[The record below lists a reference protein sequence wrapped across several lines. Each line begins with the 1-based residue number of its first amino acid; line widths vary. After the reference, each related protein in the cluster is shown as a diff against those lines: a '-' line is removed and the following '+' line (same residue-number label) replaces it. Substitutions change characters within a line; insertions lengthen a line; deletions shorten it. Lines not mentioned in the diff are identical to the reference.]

1 MDRENVWKKYQ
12 KSNEVNKVMAFAEG
26 YKEFLSTCKTERECT
41 SYFEEAAIENG
52 FISIE
57 EAIESGKTL
66 KAGDRIYATNMG
78 KEIALFVIGKE
89 DIEDGMNI
97 LGAHID
103 SPRLDLK
110 QNPLYEDSGM
120 AYLDTHYY
128 GGIKKYQWV
137 TMPLALHGT
146 IAKTD
151 GSALHFTIGEDDD
164 DPVFC
169 ITDLLPHLSA
179 DQMTKEA
186 KKVIEGE
193 DLNLLVGSIPLI
205 DDKKSDAKDKKDATK
220 DAVKKNILNI
230 IIDYL
235 NKFDKDS
242 GNGKYDYKEEDF
254 MSCEVEV
261 VPAGKAKDMGFDR
274 GLILGYGHDDRVCS
288 YPTFKAVLRAKKPR
302 RTVCGLLVDKE
313 EIGSVGATGMSSRFF
328 ENTVAELINMQS
340 EYSDILLRRALT
352 NSYAISSDVSG
363 GFDSI
368 YPSAFEKN
376 NSAYLGKGFTI
387 NKYTGARGKS
397 GSNDASAEYMGK
409 LRSIFEN
416 HDIRFQTCEL
426 GKVDQGGGGTIAY
439 IFGNYNMNVI
449 DGGVPVLSMHA
460 PFEVIS
466 KVDLYEAY
474 KAYVAF
480 AQEA

>member
-1 MDRENVWKKYQ
+1 MEREIAWKKY
-12 KSNEVNKVMAFAEG
+12 KDEKEKKKVFAFADK
-26 YKEFLSTCKTERECT
+26 YKEFLSSCKTERECT
-41 SYFEEAAIENG
+41 EYFEEKAKEKGFVDIEDV
-52 FISIE
+52 IE
-57 EAIESGKTL
+57 EGREL
-66 KAGDRIYATNMG
+66 KPGDRIYATNMG

-89 DIEDGMNI
+89 DISEGMNI

-110 QNPLYEDSGM
+110 QNPLYEDTNM

-146 IAKTD
+146 IAKKD
-151 GSALHFTIGEDDD
+151 GTNLNFVIGEDPE

-179 DQMTKEA
+179 DQLTKEA

-193 DLNLLVGSIPLI
+193 DLNLLIGSIPFADEI
-205 DDKKSDAKDKKDATK
+205 KDDKDKKELI
-220 DAVKKNILNI
+220 KKNILSI
-230 IIDYL
+230 ITTYL
-235 NKFDKDS
+235 KDFDKENGS
-242 GNGKYDYKEEDF
+242 GKYDYKEEDF

-261 VPAGKAKDMGFDR
+261 VPAGRARDMGIDR
-274 GLILGYGHDDRVCS
+274 SMILGYGHDDRVCS
-288 YPTFKAVLRAKKPR
+288 YPTFEAVCRAKKPR

-328 ENTVAELINMQS
+328 ENVVAELINLS
-340 EYSDILLRRALT
+340 GDYSDILLRRALS

-363 GFDSI
+363 GYDSI
-368 YPSAFEKN
+368 YSSAFEKN
-376 NSAYLGKGFTI
+376 NSAYLGKGFAV

-409 LRSIFEN
+409 IRAIFDEN
-416 HDIRFQTCEL
+416 DICYQTAEL

-449 DGGVPVLSMHA
+449 DGGVAVLSMHA

-480 AQEA
+480 AVNA

>member
-1 MDRENVWKKYQ
+1 M
-12 KSNEVNKVMAFAEG
+12 
-26 YKEFLSTCKTERECT
+26 
-41 SYFEEAAIENG
+41 
-52 FISIE
+52 
-57 EAIESGKTL
+57 
-66 KAGDRIYATNMG
+66 
-78 KEIALFVIGKE
+78 IGKE
-89 DIEDGMNI
+89 DISEGMNI

-110 QNPLYEDSGM
+110 QNPLYEDSNS

-137 TMPLALHGT
+137 TLPLALHGT

-151 GSALHFTIGEDDD
+151 GTTIDFAIGEDED

-169 ITDLLPHLSA
+169 ITDLLIHLSA
-179 DQMTKEA
+179 DQLTKEA

-193 DLNLLVGSIPLI
+193 DLNLLVGSIPLVKGSAK
-205 DDKKSDAKDKKDATK
+205 DDKDKDSSKEL
-220 DAVKKNILNI
+220 VKKNILKI

-242 GNGKYDYKEEDF
+242 GNKRYEYKEEDF

-261 VPAGKAKDMGFDR
+261 VPAGRARDMGFDR
-274 GLILGYGHDDRVCS
+274 SMILGYGHDDRVCA
-288 YPTFKAVLRAKKPR
+288 YPTVEAVLQVKKPK

-328 ENTVAELINMQS
+328 ENTVAELINLTGD
-340 EYSDILLRRALT
+340 YSDLLLRRALA
-352 NSYAISSDVSG
+352 NSFAISSDVSG
-363 GFDSI
+363 GYDSI
-368 YPSAFEKN
+368 YSSAFEKN
-376 NSAYLGKGFTI
+376 NSAYLGKGFAV

-409 LRSIFEN
+409 IRSIFEGN
-416 HDIRFQTCEL
+416 DIYFQTCEL

-449 DGGVPVLSMHA
+449 DGGVAVLSMHA

-474 KAYVAF
+474 RAYVAF
-480 AQEA
+480 AKEA

>member
-1 MDRENVWKKYQ
+1 MERNYAWKKYQ
-12 KSNEVNKVMAFAEG
+12 DNKDMKKVMDFAEG
-26 YKEFLSTCKTERECT
+26 YKSFLSECKTERECCKF
-41 SYFEEAAIENG
+41 FEKKARDNG

-57 EAIESGKTL
+57 EAIDKGKKL
-66 KAGDRIYATNMG
+66 KAGDRVYATNMG

-89 DIEDGMNI
+89 DIADGMNI

-110 QNPLYEDSGM
+110 QNPLYEDTGM

-151 GSALHFTIGEDDD
+151 GTSIDFVIGEDEE

-179 DQMTKEA
+179 DQLTKEA

-193 DLNLLVGSIPLI
+193 DLNILVGSIPQ
-205 DDKKSDAKDKKDATK
+205 DNNDNDKDAKATK
-220 DAVKKNILNI
+220 DTVKKNILKI
-230 IIDYL
+230 IIDYM
-235 NKFDKDS
+235 NSFDKKT
-242 GNGKYDYKEEDF
+242 GNGKYEYKEEDF

-261 VPAGKAKDMGFDR
+261 VPAGKARDMGFDR
-274 GLILGYGHDDRVCS
+274 SLILGYGHDDRVCS
-288 YPTFKAVLRAKKPR
+288 YPTVEAVLRAKKPR

-328 ENTVAELINMQS
+328 ENVVAELINLTGD
-340 EYSDILLRRALT
+340 YSDLYLRRALS

-363 GFDSI
+363 GYDSI
-368 YPSAFEKN
+368 YSSAFEKN
-376 NSAYLGKGFTI
+376 NSAYLGKGFAV

-409 LRSIFEN
+409 IRGIFEGN
-416 HDIRFQTCEL
+416 DIYFQTAEL

-449 DGGVPVLSMHA
+449 DGGVAVLSMHA